1 MENLKLYKVYNS
13 NEPLRW
19 RLVAADDSAEAFRVC
34 LQRECCISK
43 AEEGIDL
50 QESNCRI
57 EEVLLPGYKITV
69 TREETQE

>member
-19 RLVAADDSAEAFRVC
+19 RLVAAGDSADAFRIC
-34 LQRECCISK
+34 LQRKCCISK

-57 EEVLLPGYKITV
+57 EEVRLPGYRIIV
-69 TREETQE
+69 TREESTE